1 MGVPLASFNQ
11 TYEYLV
17 LLETDVVSD
26 FMADLAADLATSA
39 LNGLSNISLIGE
51 TLNPKTCI
59 YESFIIIIIII
70 IINHHHPR

>member
-26 FMADLAADLATSA
+26 FMADLATSA

-59 YESFIIIIIII
+59 YESFIIIII
-70 IINHHHPR
+70 NHHPR

>member
-26 FMADLAADLATSA
+26 FMADLATSA